1 MPNAKAVDTSEWF
14 CVDGHCPA
22 VIGNVHVYRDGN
34 HLSVPYAYSLAP
46 LLWEEIAE
54 FL

>member
-1 MPNAKAVDTSEWF
+1 M
-14 CVDGHCPA
+14 DGHCPA